1 MRSSHPASPR
11 AAGLIAL
18 ACLAALACVPAA
30 AASPTVPAAPGAP
43 STGAERARTEAER
56 VARYW
61 TPARMRSA
69 VPLDM
74 ELRGG
79 RLRRIE
85 TDPAKPL
92 ASASFKPVT
101 TPTAPPYSVN
111 GRIFVRQGNL
121 EGYCSGTAINSPT
134 RQLVLTAAHC
144 VNSGPRPGGRP
155 AVFSQYLEFVPAYT
169 GGATPFGTFIARRSY
184 VRTPQPWIKGGN
196 PDFDLGAF
204 RVFPNEEGVN
214 VADAVGGGATI
225 VIDQDRQ
232 QKFQT
237 FGYPGESTRM
247 QSCQSPYVG
256 DDLPTNRFA
265 GPPTMGI
272 RCHWAPGASGGGWLI
287 GEGAEING
295 VNTYLH
301 TDDTSKTYGPYFNFE
316 TVGKLT
322 AGL

>member
-11 AAGLIAL
+11 LAGLIAL
-18 ACLAALACVPAA
+18 ACLAAVACASAPAA
-30 AASPTVPAAPGAP
+30 SAGGTAETGAASA
-43 STGAERARTEAER
+43 RAEAER

-74 ELRGG
+74 ELRGD
-79 RLRRIE
+79 RLRPVQ
-85 TDPAKPL
+85 TAPANPL
-92 ASASFKPVT
+92 ATASFKPVSTPT
-101 TPTAPPYSVN
+101 TPPYLVN

-155 AVFSQYLEFVPAYT
+155 AVWSQYLEFIPAYT
-169 GGATPFGTFIARRSY
+169 GGATPFGTFVARRNY
-184 VRTPQPWIKGGN
+184 VSAPQPWIKAGN

-225 VIDQDRQ
+225 VTDLDRH

-247 QSCQSPYVG
+247 QGCQSPYIG
-256 DDLPTNRFA
+256 DDALTYRFG

-287 GEGAEING
+287 ADGTQING

-301 TDDTSKTYGPYFNFE
+301 TDDTSRTYGPYFNFE